1 MKESLIVTP
10 ILLFIVIAIAAL
22 EEYQDV
28 QFQLRAEQSNVYK
41 MPNGVSFF
49 GTKEEAENYKKW
61 LEKQGQKQ

>member
-1 MKESLIVTP
+1 MKDFLIVTP
-10 ILLFIVIAIAAL
+10 ILLFLAIAIAAL

-28 QFQLRAEQSNVYK
+28 QFQLTAEQSKVYK

-49 GTKEEAENYKKW
+49 GTEDEAKAYRKW

>member
-1 MKESLIVTP
+1 MKDFLIVTP
-10 ILLFIVIAIAAL
+10 ILLFLAIAIAAL

-28 QFQLRAEQSNVYK
+28 QFQLTAEQSNVYK

-61 LEKQGQKQ
+61 LEKQGQNQ